1 MQSTQNME
9 PKKHKS
15 GILGRSIIQLKF
27 ADDSKIVVCR
37 ELNKSRSHSISR
49 LLCFF
54 LSFFFLFQYCDAS
67 LHWHFRL
74 LSVWWISFALIGQH
88 DPQCHS
94 QVKQYNAIIF
104 GWKHTQAMC
113 IAFVSFCVECD
124 KFGATVNWRM
134 FLHIY
139 VYKSSRRIR
148 VCVWEYDRRCRYGP
162 THHHT
167 SGLPVAGVRLP
178 VSVSRTCLKFKVS
191 HRDFDNT
198 QRRHTPVAVRPAV
211 VSTIQN
217 THTCTVHRQRRRR
230 RQAISNMGPTSL
242 YHTTILHAWYIY
254 SYRK

>member
-37 ELNKSRSHSISR
+37 ELNKSRSHLNSG

-54 LSFFFLFQYCDAS
+54 LSFQYCDAS

-198 QRRHTPVAVRPAV
+198 QRRTYTSRSQTGCCIHHPKHAYMHSAQTTTTAAASNFEYGAHISIPYNN
-211 VSTIQN
+211 I
-217 THTCTVHRQRRRR
+217 TCV
-230 RQAISNMGPTSL
+230 I
-242 YHTTILHAWYIY
+242 YIFI
-254 SYRK
+254 